1 MTLSNK
7 VCMAPLL
14 QRLVLVGCVWLSA
27 MLSVS
32 LSHAVYDDG
41 ARYAFTASPEK
52 QAIYIIDL
60 HQRERVD
67 TINVDSVPDMVSASE
82 NLKALIVASR
92 QAKRLTLIDLTS
104 EKLSQ
109 YTYPL
114 TISPDYI
121 NVSPI
126 GTVAI
131 YDRQQQ
137 ILEVHAVKRR
147 QVLLRAENVRSSE
160 KLTFNLDGSTI
171 YWVDQAAGTLHS
183 IDLWSNAK
191 SLQLTTAVES
201 LTALSRSTDG
211 LLGFI
216 SSRLDNTVYVVN
228 LRDFSQ
234 LTAIKVGR
242 SPGRPWGTADG
253 RYMLVANRDDGTVTA
268 ISTSSLQRLYT
279 VPTVAKPIAINPGW
293 LDSTAA
299 ILGENGTVAFIDVAT
314 GTAGEAFDL
323 HSLPHEGVVTSDSR
337 TLAVPVAGKGAIS
350 FFDMRKRSLTSEI
363 IGLPK
368 DISAATLAVSNNLCH

>member
-1 MTLSNK
+1 MVLGNT
-7 VCMAPLL
+7 VYTAFFL
-14 QRLVLVGCVWLSA
+14 QRFVLIGFVWLSA
-27 MLSVS
+27 VLFAS
-32 LSHAVYDDG
+32 LSHAAYDDG
-41 ARYAFTASPEK
+41 ARYAFTASQEK
-52 QAIYIIDL
+52 KAIYIIDL
-60 HQRERVD
+60 HKREQVD
-67 TINVDSVPDMVSASE
+67 TIAVDSVPDMVSASE

-92 QAKRLTLIDLTS
+92 QAKRLVLIDLSS
-104 EKLSQ
+104 EQLSQ

-114 TISPDYI
+114 TISPDDI

-131 YDRQQQ
+131 YDRQQK

-160 KLTFNLDGSTI
+160 KFTFNLDGSTI
-171 YWVDQAAGTLHS
+171 YWVDQETGTLRS
-183 IDLWSNAK
+183 IDLWSNTK
-191 SLQLTTAVES
+191 NLQLTTATGS

-234 LTAIKVGR
+234 LTAIKVGS

-253 RYMLVANRDDGTVTA
+253 RYMLVANRDDSTITA

-299 ILGENGTVAFIDVAT
+299 ILGESGTVAFIDVAK
-314 GTAGEAFDL
+314 GTAGETYDL
-323 HSLPHEGVVTSDSR
+323 QSLPHEGVVTSDSR
-337 TLAVPVAGKGAIS
+337 TLAVPVAGKGSIS

-363 IGLPK
+363 SGLPN
-368 DISAATLAVSNNLCH
+368 DIGAVTLAVSNNLCH